1 MFKTTFNSRFQST
14 PVRVGGLEGR
24 DGELGLEPLEVV
36 APALCRGQQGQR
48 AQRELSGEAEDQG
61 RGGQVR
67 QTH

>member
-1 MFKTTFNSRFQST
+1 M
-14 PVRVGGLEGR
+14 GGLEGR